1 MDVTLYRDGMGRI
14 VRQANEM
21 SNDGHVLRAYVFMP
35 DGYTPLLMIEYGEY
49 EAVDGCYAY
58 HNDHLSTPRAM
69 TDDSGAVVWRA
80 SLAPFGQRIGAC
92 DTDQDGADDDA
103 CPVEQPLRFP
113 GQWDDAGTGLY
124 YNWHRYYVP
133 GLGVYTRLDPL
144 SVGSLLDGLPGRTG
158 GRSGYSYGRGSPGL
172 LGDPA
177 GLWEM
182 PSAES
187 PFPSDPYEELF
198 GPLGTAEDYRDYYRS
213 QFGPPAPP
221 QQGRAAPFWDFNQ
234 KHLLLEGMEPVEW
247 HWDIEG
253 EVACDSELER
263 CMWSCEDSKGNFG
276 NCGGWSPYATASDEC
291 AEACRQELKECVQRV
306 NRNAKKAYL
315 WE

>member
-1 MDVTLYRDGMGRI
+1 
-14 VRQANEM
+14 M

-35 DGYTPLLMIEYGEY
+35 DGYTPLLMMTFEVVDQND
-49 EAVDGCYAY
+49 AVSACYAY
-58 HNDHLSTPRAM
+58 HNHHPSTPRAM

-198 GPLGTAEDYRDYYRS
+198 GPLGTEQDYLEYWEDEVRS
-213 QFGPPAPP
+213 AHPDWELMPSAPNASPFYNFEHKTMVLDGLKPTAYKGP
-221 QQGRAAPFWDFNQ
+221 GSRF
-234 KHLLLEGMEPVEW
+234 
-247 HWDIEG
+247 
-253 EVACDSELER
+253 
-263 CMWSCEDSKGNFG
+263 
-276 NCGGWSPYATASDEC
+276 ATDL
-291 AEACRQELKECVQRV
+291 CRQKTEECEVECVKVFDCGAQQPGSEHECMRHCV
-306 NRNAKKAYL
+306 PEECGY
-315 WE
+315 